1 MVEMSR
7 RRETTMEPTLHHWA
21 NHLAATA
28 LSKWLLDREWVI
40 VVLQSTHIVMLSVV
54 FGCAVV
60 INLRVLGISARG
72 RSVSTLVRSLT
83 RWMYGALLV
92 LLITGSLQTIA
103 EPMREFVAPAFWA
116 KMTMVLI
123 VFLLTAAFDRAVRR
137 NHERWNDPSSR
148 PRGAALFA
156 IVSLVLWTAIIFCG
170 RFIAYT
176 WNFYV

>member
-1 MVEMSR
+1 
-7 RRETTMEPTLHHWA
+7 MEPTLHHWA

-40 VVLQSTHIVMLSVV
+40 VVLQSIHIVMLSVV

-60 INLRVLGISARG
+60 INLRVLGVSARG
-72 RSVSTLVRSLT
+72 RSVSALVRSLT

-92 LLITGSLQTIA
+92 LLITGTLQTIA

-123 VFLLTAAFDRAVRR
+123 VFLLTATFDRAVRL
-137 NHERWNDPSSR
+137 NHERWDCASSR
-148 PRGAALFA
+148 PRGAALLA

-176 WNFYV
+176 WNFYA